1 MRRLDCEEIRVGYEL
16 GIQGPAVDLARFTER
31 ALDRADYRRL
41 CEPGLTTREA
51 LNSAEDR
58 VLLPLLG
65 NDTRKIAAVRDDNG
79 GCSRF
84 VDSCHILST
93 LYIPLDPCKK

>member
-1 MRRLDCEEIRVGYEL
+1 M
-16 GIQGPAVDLARFTER
+16 
-31 ALDRADYRRL
+31 
-41 CEPGLTTREA
+41 TTREA

-93 LYIPLDPCKK
+93 LYIPLDPCKKKRLILGGMPDEKRVAFQLESECGGFCVARKRASS